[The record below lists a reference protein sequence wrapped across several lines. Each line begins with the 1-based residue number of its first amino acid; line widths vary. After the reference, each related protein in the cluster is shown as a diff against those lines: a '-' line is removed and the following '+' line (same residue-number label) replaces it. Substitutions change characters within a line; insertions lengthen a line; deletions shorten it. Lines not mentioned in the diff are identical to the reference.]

1 MDKNVGYGIQRY
13 IVGKCH
19 GFISYYWKI
28 MAFFYYFNFSIGG
41 FVLQY
46 WWGEYSTLISREIAY
61 KTGEL

>member
-1 MDKNVGYGIQRY
+1 
-13 IVGKCH
+13 
-19 GFISYYWKI
+19 
-28 MAFFYYFNFSIGG
+28 MAFFYGFNFSIGE